1 MATASAKNA
10 RVDLRVA
17 AEQKEKIERAA
28 YLSGL
33 SLSEFVVSKSL
44 AAASEVLQR
53 QNQLTLTERDWQ
65 QFRAAL
71 EADDEPTGAAQKAA
85 ARYNEGRLS
94 GAAYEW

>member
-1 MATASAKNA
+1 MNA
-10 RVDLRVA
+10 VQTKDARFDVRVA

-33 SLSEFVVSKSL
+33 SLSEFVVSTSL

-53 QNQLTLTERDWQ
+53 QNQMTLSERDWQ

-71 EADDEPTGAAQKAA
+71 EADDEPTEAAKKAA
-85 ARYNEGRLS
+85 ERYNQGRAD